1 MPKAKT
7 VYICQ
12 SCEFQSIRWVGQCP
26 RCLQWDTFVETVV
39 DAKRAGSS
47 QKTPQS
53 FPINLKEVKAED
65 SKRFST
71 GMTELDRVLGGG
83 IAPGQVIL
91 LAGDPGIGKSTLI
104 TQLAQKLHDK
114 NILYICGEESP
125 QQIKIRTERMNYK
138 GENLYLL
145 AETDVDA
152 VVSTISSPVG
162 LTVVDSIQSVT
173 TTDLTSSAGSVGQV
187 RECAQR
193 LTNIAKQKSI
203 PVILIGHVTKEGTVA
218 GPKVLEHIVDTVLYL
233 EGDSQ
238 HMHRVLKTAKNRFG
252 PVSEV
257 GLFEMS
263 ESGMKD
269 VENPSELFLSRQ
281 ETPASGTCVAVVMEG
296 FRPLL
301 FEIQAL
307 TTRTAFGYPSRITS
321 GFSSG
326 RLKVLIAILE
336 KRCGFDLSNHDVFV
350 NVAGG
355 YRIDEYGADLAV
367 CLAIASSLK
376 DKPLTAKV
384 AAFGECG
391 LSGEIRQVTYH
402 KKREAE
408 AKKLG
413 YKNVISFEKVRYL
426 KAAVSLSLG

>member
-39 DAKRAGSS
+39 DAKRAESS

-53 FPINLKEVKAED
+53 SPINLKEVKAED

>member
-39 DAKRAGSS
+39 DAKRAESS

-53 FPINLKEVKAED
+53 SPINLKEVKAED

-203 PVILIGHVTKEGTVA
+203 PVILIGHVTKEGVVA